1 MHLTNPCFP
10 LLQGEDAFDNMPA
23 CLLFFVCCRGVEASD
38 TVQGDLAN
46 AVEITCTFQPAQG
59 EKVRY
64 SRRACSTWFLGTAC
78 SGRKGTSGSTLANA
92 VEITC
97 TFQPAQG
104 EKVRYSRRAPGA
116 WTQDII
122 VLLIPGACKVR
133 GFWVLATKCCFPKSC
148 GVRLH
153 NHGSLFFFLFKVSI
167 G

>member
-38 TVQGDLAN
+38 TVQGD
-46 AVEITCTFQPAQG
+46 
-59 EKVRY
+59 
-64 SRRACSTWFLGTAC
+64 
-78 SGRKGTSGSTLANA
+78 LANA